1 VYANSDPRPHW
12 MAAFAIAS
20 VTTAAALSG
29 CATADGGA
37 TAANTSNAKLN
48 AQAAAQAA
56 PQMASQ
62 SAPQAADPQFAAVN
76 VSDADMPA
84 DLGAPLGPVEQAKPT
99 GKPLSIDMSIAKIAA
114 KPQGKA
120 VLDQDIPGLCER
132 PEFAMFKGM
141 SLKKL
146 AGLSG
151 GRITHATLNQ
161 VQADLVK
168 VNVAD
173 DSPIQ

>member
-1 VYANSDPRPHW
+1 VYAHSDPRPHW
-12 MAAFAIAS
+12 LAAFAIAS

-29 CATADGGA
+29 CATAGGGA
-37 TAANTSNAKLN
+37 TAADASNTKLN
-48 AQAAAQAA
+48 AQAA
-56 PQMASQ
+56 
-62 SAPQAADPQFAAVN
+62 PQATDTQVAAVD

-84 DLGAPLGPVEQAKPT
+84 DLGAPLGPVEQARPT
-99 GKPLSIDMSIAKIAA
+99 GKPLSIDMPIAKIAA

-132 PEFAMFKGM
+132 PEYVMFKGM
-141 SLKKL
+141 TLKKL

-151 GRITHATLNQ
+151 GRISHATLNQ
-161 VQADLVK
+161 IQADLVK
-168 VNVAD
+168 TNATD

>member
-12 MAAFAIAS
+12 LAAFAIAS

-29 CATADGGA
+29 CATAGGGA
-37 TAANTSNAKLN
+37 TAANTSNAGLN
-48 AQAAAQAA
+48 VQAAQAA
-56 PQMASQ
+56 PQKAS
-62 SAPQAADPQFAAVN
+62 QAADPQFAAVN

>member
-1 VYANSDPRPHW
+1 MYANSDPRPHW
-12 MAAFAIAS
+12 AAAVAIAS
-20 VTTAAALSG
+20 LTTAAALSG
-29 CATADGGA
+29 CATAGGGA
-37 TAANTSNAKLN
+37 TARVSNAP
-48 AQAAAQAA
+48 AVDTPAATQV
-56 PQMASQ
+56 
-62 SAPQAADPQFAAVN
+62 AAVN

-99 GKPLSIDMSIAKIAA
+99 GKRLSIEMPIAKIAA
-114 KPQGKA
+114 KPAGKA

-151 GRITHATLNQ
+151 GRISHATLNQ
-161 VQADLVK
+161 IQSDLVK
-168 VNVAD
+168 VNLMD
-173 DSPIQ
+173 DSLIQ

>member
-1 VYANSDPRPHW
+1 VYANYDPRPHRL
-12 MAAFAIAS
+12 AAFAIAS
-20 VTTAAALSG
+20 LTAAAALSG
-29 CATADGGA
+29 CATAGGGDVARASSTPAPTTLA
-37 TAANTSNAKLN
+37 TNT
-48 AQAAAQAA
+48 A
-56 PQMASQ
+56 PAS
-62 SAPQAADPQFAAVN
+62 SPAAAVN

-84 DLGAPLGPVEQAKPT
+84 DLGAPLGPVAEAKPT
-99 GKPLSIDMSIAKIAA
+99 GKPLSIEMPISKIAA

-168 VNVAD
+168 VNMVD